1 MNRHTVME
9 TFSSTWWTCIVLVV
23 LVIALLISL
32 PKYFTW
38 ARSNNYPKIIAAVL
52 LSNLI
57 VENAYAYYIG
67 VWNIKDNLPLHIC
80 GLSGIMSIIVL
91 YRFNT
96 LLAHVVYYW
105 GLTGGIHSLLTPEFD
120 QGTQGLFFYSYFIG
134 HGGLI
139 LTCIYLIVHCKFKPE
154 NNSWSNIFL
163 LTQIAALS
171 VGFFNWLSGSNYMYL
186 ASPPIVDNPLIIGD
200 WPWYILIFE
209 FLALIHF
216 FFFFKLS
223 KVWK

>member
-38 ARSNNYPKIIAAVL
+38 ARSKNYPKILAVVL
-52 LSNLI
+52 LTNLI
-57 VENAYAYYIG
+57 FENAYANYIG
-67 VWNIKDNLPLHIC
+67 VWNLRDNLPLHMC
-80 GLSGIMSIIVL
+80 GLSVIMSIIVL
-91 YRFNT
+91 FRFNS
-96 LLAHVVYYW
+96 LLAHLVYYW

-120 QGTQGLFFYSYFIG
+120 QGTQGLFFYTYFIG

-154 NNSWSNIFL
+154 DNSWAKIFL

-186 ASPPIVDNPLIIGD
+186 ASPPIVDNPLIIGN
-200 WPWYILIFE
+200 WPWYILVFE
-209 FLALIHF
+209 LLALIHF
-216 FFFFKLS
+216 FFFYKLS
-223 KVWK
+223 RVWK

>member
-186 ASPPIVDNPLIIGD
+186 TSPPIVDNPLIIGD

-209 FLALIHF
+209 LLAFIHF
-216 FFFFKLS
+216 FFFYKLS

>member
-1 MNRHTVME
+1 ME

-186 ASPPIVDNPLIIGD
+186 TSPPIVDNPLIIGD

-209 FLALIHF
+209 LLAFIHF
-216 FFFFKLS
+216 FFFYKLS

>member
-139 LTCIYLIVHCKFKPE
+139 LTSIYLIVHCKFKPE

-186 ASPPIVDNPLIIGD
+186 ASPPTVDNPLIIGD